1 MKFNCK
7 HTVVAKCLKLGA
19 EMMPKHF
26 AGMIFVH
33 LFLAVLPVF
42 GIQISRRI
50 YQLAE
55 KSVLSDY
62 QVLTLLLPVLL
73 YGAYL
78 FLMKSYTIY
87 YERVIVQFGGLLEF
101 EKKTK
106 LILHEKCGKI
116 AMRYYEM
123 PSFYNRLWE
132 AKVASINVY
141 RVVECVITLSGA
153 VLSIVLLSGY
163 ASIIH
168 SSFFLLIVLAAI
180 PALFGNVSEAIL
192 KSRRRTQLA
201 ALAKEENIRYTKER
215 IVYESSDFLIQK
227 WKTSS
232 RKLREKEYEV
242 EMQVLK
248 IRTFLMFLNVAAT
261 AGVYVLAGYLF
272 FQRKIDYPAFMV
284 AVSATFQLQNQY
296 AQLFSDLGAF
306 SQFCLMV
313 KPFFLFLDTENETQR
328 IASTGKIA
336 FHHAG
341 FTYPTGKEP
350 VLHDLNFTI
359 HAGEKIAIVGV
370 NGAGKTTLSKLLA
383 GLLVVTEGKNE
394 GVLADTP
401 SVMFQEYQQY
411 ALTLLE
417 NLAPQ
422 ELELKNP
429 VLAEELLTEL
439 NLSQIAKNE
448 ILGRE
453 FGKVDLSGGQWQKLA
468 MARAFYH
475 GGTFF
480 LLDEPTSAIDPL
492 YEKELNDLIFRRI
505 GNDSTLIIISHRLSI
520 AKMADRVLVLDHGTI
535 AEQGK
540 HEELLAN
547 SDSLYQKLWNAQLSW
562 YGE

>member
-19 EMMPKHF
+19 EMIPKHF

-168 SSFFLLIVLAAI
+168 SSFSLLIVLAAI

-201 ALAKEENIRYTKER
+201 ALAKEEKDRKECTTDIRYTKER
-215 IVYESSDFLIQK
+215 IVYENCVKKNMK
-227 WKTSS
+227 WKC
-232 RKLREKEYEV
+232 R
-242 EMQVLK
+242 
-248 IRTFLMFLNVAAT
+248 
-261 AGVYVLAGYLF
+261 
-272 FQRKIDYPAFMV
+272 
-284 AVSATFQLQNQY
+284 
-296 AQLFSDLGAF
+296 
-306 SQFCLMV
+306 C
-313 KPFFLFLDTENETQR
+313 
-328 IASTGKIA
+328 
-336 FHHAG
+336 
-341 FTYPTGKEP
+341 
-350 VLHDLNFTI
+350 
-359 HAGEKIAIVGV
+359 
-370 NGAGKTTLSKLLA
+370 
-383 GLLVVTEGKNE
+383 
-394 GVLADTP
+394 
-401 SVMFQEYQQY
+401 
-411 ALTLLE
+411 
-417 NLAPQ
+417 
-422 ELELKNP
+422 
-429 VLAEELLTEL
+429 
-439 NLSQIAKNE
+439 
-448 ILGRE
+448 
-453 FGKVDLSGGQWQKLA
+453 
-468 MARAFYH
+468 
-475 GGTFF
+475 
-480 LLDEPTSAIDPL
+480 
-492 YEKELNDLIFRRI
+492 
-505 GNDSTLIIISHRLSI
+505 
-520 AKMADRVLVLDHGTI
+520 
-535 AEQGK
+535 
-540 HEELLAN
+540 
-547 SDSLYQKLWNAQLSW
+547 
-562 YGE
+562 